1 MQEFMQELQ
10 LAEPALTQLNPVEFA
25 FNLFLCIV
33 AAFLLRTVYVKRSIS
48 LSGKFHIGTVIPILA
63 CVTFLVIMVVKS
75 SLALSL
81 GLVGA
86 LSVVRFRTPIKEP
99 EELVYLFLAIAL
111 GLGYGAGQSVVTSV
125 VFLVILVLIVLWLSR
140 TSVAKQDEYNLMID
154 WREDDVEVKTLLDA
168 IASHTEQVEMQKY
181 NVGETGSSLFLKIM
195 IHDLGKLEA
204 ILRQVKA
211 VAPGSNCS
219 FYEARPLQ

>member
-1 MQEFMQELQ
+1 MDKIILTTPSMVPVNFFD
-10 LAEPALTQLNPVEFA
+10 LAINFA
-25 FNLFLCIV
+25 FCII
-33 AAFLLRTVYVKRSIS
+33 ASFLLRYIYIRKSIS

-86 LSVVRFRTPIKEP
+86 LSVIRFRTPIKEP

-111 GLGYGAGQSVVTSV
+111 GLGYGAGQTFVTTI
-125 VFLVILVLIVLWLSR
+125 VFVIVLFLIIFWLSRKITTHETEFNLYIDWTGTDLTLDKILVLVNECVSAAEL
-140 TSVAKQDEYNLMID
+140 
-154 WREDDVEVKTLLDA
+154 
-168 IASHTEQVEMQKY
+168 QKY
-181 NVGETGSSLFLKIM
+181 TSGKNEQSLFLKVNLNDVTTIQL
-195 IHDLGKLEA
+195 ITERAK
-204 ILRQVKA
+204 ILDEKI
-211 VAPGSNCS
+211 SCS

>member
-1 MQEFMQELQ
+1 MQELN
-10 LAEPALTQLNPVEFA
+10 LAAPVLSELNAIEFV
-25 FNLFLCIV
+25 FNLFLCV
-33 AAFLLRTVYVKRSIS
+33 VSSFVLRRVYINRSVS

-99 EELVYLFLAIAL
+99 EELVYLFIAIAL
-111 GLGYGAGQSVVTSV
+111 GLGYGAAQSLVTTL
-125 VFLVILVLIVLWLSR
+125 VFLVILALIMLWLSR
-140 TSVAKQDEYNLMID
+140 ASVGTEDEYNLLID
-154 WREDDVEVKTLLDA
+154 WSRDGVDANAIVAAVSDHTDKLD
-168 IASHTEQVEMQKY
+168 MQKY
-181 NVGETGSSLFLKIM
+181 NVGDNGRSLFLKIVLK
-195 IHDLGKLEA
+195 DLKALEQ
-204 ILRQVKA
+204 ILGSVQD

>member
-1 MQEFMQELQ
+1 MNNIQFTTPTVLPLNLVD
-10 LAEPALTQLNPVEFA
+10 LAINLTFCLVGS
-25 FNLFLCIV
+25 
-33 AAFLLRTVYVKRSIS
+33 FLLRHLYIRRSIS

-86 LSVVRFRTPIKEP
+86 LSVIRFRTPIKEP

-111 GLGYGAGQSVVTSV
+111 GLGFGAGQTLVTSFVFV
-125 VFLVILVLIVLWLSR
+125 VIVGVIMMWLSR
-140 TSVAKQDEYNLMID
+140 TDITYETEFNLMVD
-154 WREDDVEVKTLLDA
+154 WTGTDLSIGDILSKVSEHV
-168 IASHTEQVEMQKY
+168 ASAELQKY
-181 NVGETGSSLFLKIM
+181 NAGGSDNSAFLKI
-195 IHDLGKLEA
+195 DLKEIAGIDA
-204 ILRQVKA
+204 IVKS
-211 VAPGSNCS
+211 VTGLDPKVTCS